1 MHTSF
6 TLTERTGQQGHGEI
20 LRPKLVLISLNE
32 QPRSKQQRQLARK
45 SSSKKHRVMHTPIFS
60 RQSVASGIPNTAIVA
75 LYKPH
80 EQSACNPRRGE
91 QAHAR
96 LSDTT
101 SGFELNH
108 QTGFKTI
115 V

>member
-1 MHTSF
+1 MGNF
-6 TLTERTGQQGHGEI
+6 EAEIGEM
-20 LRPKLVLISLNE
+20 SSQN
-32 QPRSKQQRQLARK
+32 RSKQQRQLARR
-45 SSSKKHRVMHTPIFS
+45 SSSKKHRFVHTPIFS
-60 RQSVASGIPNTAIVA
+60 RQSVESDIPNTAILA

-80 EQSACNPRRGE
+80 KQQACNPRRGE

-101 SGFELNH
+101 SGFNVTH
-108 QTGFKTI
+108 QTGSKAI